1 MDAIR
6 EWVSLLAEIGFSGLF
21 DILLVTLMI
30 YAFLAAL
37 KRTRRSGLIFTGIL
51 IVGAIY
57 LIARKLNLLLT
68 VSLLQGFF
76 AVFLVALVVIFQEDL
91 RYFFERV
98 ALWWFERRL
107 PLYERTSAR
116 FPRREVEILA
126 RTLSDLARERIG
138 ALVVIRGKDSI
149 ARHLDGG
156 EEVRGLLSE
165 PLLKSIF
172 DPHSIGHDGAV
183 VVGGNLIDK
192 LGVHLP
198 LSTNLGKL
206 PGSGTRHAAALGLSE
221 RSDALCLVVSEERGT
236 LSVARHGDIR
246 VVSTPAEVA
255 EVLEGFYD
263 EISPPSEKRTWKR
276 FVIKNYREKLISFGL
291 AAILWIV
298 LGYGAQIV
306 IRTFEVPVHYGPLPS
321 SLTVA
326 RIDPPKVLVTLS
338 GPRRAFALFKPEE
351 IKLSL
356 QLWDAKRPARFLHPE
371 RGLILPGWPS
381 TGGYRPAQSGAGHR
395 RQDPGAKELS
405 LTGEG
410 PAAPVPPLRS
420 RE

>member
-76 AVFLVALVVIFQEDL
+76 AVFLVALVIIFQEDL

-107 PLYERTSAR
+107 PLYERKSAR
-116 FPRREVEILA
+116 FLRREVEILA
-126 RTLSDLARERIG
+126 RTLSDLAREKIG

-198 LSTNLGKL
+198 LSTNLEKL

-246 VVSTPAEVA
+246 MVSTPAEVA
-255 EVLEGFYD
+255 EVLEAFYD
-263 EISPPSEKRTWKR
+263 EISPPSEKSSWKR
-276 FVIKNYREKLISFGL
+276 FVVKNYREKLISFFL
-291 AAILWIV
+291 AVVLWIV

-306 IRTFEVPVHYGPLPS
+306 NRTFEVPVHYGPLPS

-338 GPRRAFALFKPEE
+338 GPRRAFALFKPGD

-356 QLWDAKRPARFLHPE
+356 QLWDARKGQHDFFIP
-371 RGLILPGWPS
+371 
-381 TGGYRPAQSGAGHR
+381 SGALSY
-395 RQDPGAKELS
+395 PGGLQLEDINPRKVALDIEDKIPEPKS
-405 LTGEG
+405 Y
-410 PAAPVPPLRS
+410 P
-420 RE
+420 

>member
-1 MDAIR
+1 MNTVR
-6 EWVSLLAEIGFSGLF
+6 EWISLLTEIGFSGLL
-21 DILLVTLMI
+21 DILIVTLMI
-30 YAFLAAL
+30 YAFLAAV

-51 IVGAIY
+51 IIGAVY
-57 LIARKLNLLLT
+57 LIARKLGLLLT

-107 PLYERTSAR
+107 PLYERISVR
-116 FPRREVEILA
+116 LPRREGEILA
-126 RTLSDLARERIG
+126 RTLSDLAREKIG

-192 LGVHLP
+192 LGCHLP
-198 LSTNLGKL
+198 LSTNWGKL
-206 PGSGTRHAAALGLSE
+206 PSSGTRHAAALGLSE

-246 VVSTPAEVA
+246 SVSTPAEAA
-255 EVLEGFYD
+255 EILEAFYD
-263 EISPPSEKRTWKR
+263 EISPPSEKRNWKGFFR
-276 FVIKNYREKLISFGL
+276 RNYREKLVSFGL
-291 AAILWIV
+291 AVVLWIV
-298 LGYGAQIV
+298 LGYGAQV
-306 IRTFEVPVHYGPLPS
+306 VNRAFEVPVNYGPLPS
-321 SLTVA
+321 TLTVA
-326 RIDPPKVLVTLS
+326 RIIPPRVLVTFS
-338 GPRRAFALFKPEE
+338 GQRKAFAFLKPNA

-356 QLWDAKRPARFLHPE
+356 QLWDARKGRHDFFIP
-371 RGLILPGWPS
+371 
-381 TGGYRPAQSGAGHR
+381 SGALSYP
-395 RQDPGAKELS
+395 PGLQLEDIEPRKVALDIEDKTPEAKSHPSSER
-405 LTGEG
+405 
-410 PAAPVPPLRS
+410 VPPPR
-420 RE
+420 